1 MLKRRE
7 LLRWAAAAGLLGAC
21 SDGVGLKPTLM
32 LPDEPGTQPPSSP
45 PLYADSVDALFD
57 VLLPAEAGSPG
68 AREAGVDRVLE
79 VEHFARLAVAQGL
92 LPPLDEGV
100 LSALDDLSGTAR
112 GALNATLDARAQL
125 ERPLARFSELDRT
138 TQEKIVAHGFEDDAQ
153 RPVLLVMRAACFVA
167 WLGAVVNDAGLR
179 DVGFPPFE
187 NFDDGLASSGFSDYS
202 VNQPPAATAG
212 DDLSSLLT
220 AGGDLA

>member
-1 MLKRRE
+1 LKRRD
-7 LLRWAAAAGLLGAC
+7 LLQWAAAAGLLGAC
-21 SDGVGLKPTLM
+21 GDGMGLKPTLK
-32 LPDEPGTQPPSSP
+32 LPDEPGTGTPPSP
-45 PLYADSVDALFD
+45 PVYADSVDALFD
-57 VLLPAEAGSPG
+57 VLLPAEATSPG

-92 LPPLDEGV
+92 VPPLDESV
-100 LSALDDLSGTAR
+100 LSALDDLTGTAR
-112 GALNATLDARAQL
+112 GALNAALDGRAQL
-125 ERPLARFSELDRT
+125 ERPLARFSELDRV
-138 TQEKIVAHGFEDDAQ
+138 TQERIVTHGFDDDTQ

-167 WLGAVVNDAGLR
+167 WLGAVVSDAGLR

-212 DDLSSLLT
+212 DDLSAVLT